1 MRTMDERIARRR
13 RLVTEDRAARRLRR
27 ILTVLAI
34 AGVVAFAAWFVRS
47 PYLSIAEVTA
57 TGGSVTDPVTLA
69 TEMGIRPGVPTI
81 DVDRGA
87 LEARLESE
95 PWIAGAEV
103 AVSWPGTVSITVIEH
118 RAVAQ
123 VGSRGSAVV
132 VAEDGTVLEPAGD
145 APMPVVA
152 IEPATTRAGERLSD
166 RRIIGALGFV
176 DALPRDLAVATE
188 VEAEGEILWA
198 TVPGHR
204 VRLGHGTDME
214 MKAAVLVAMLETDIP
229 PGAVIDLIAPTRP
242 AVRAQPELEGESPG
256 PAKGEVS
263 G

>member
-27 ILTVLAI
+27 ILTLLAI
-34 AGVVAFAAWFVRS
+34 AGVVALAAWFLRS
-47 PYLSIAEVTA
+47 PYLSIREVTA
-57 TGGSVTDPVTLA
+57 VGMSVTDPVTIA
-69 TEMGIRPGVPTI
+69 AEAGVRPGVPTI
-81 DVDRGA
+81 DVDGRA
-87 LEARLESE
+87 LEARLLSE
-95 PWIAGAEV
+95 PWIATAEV
-103 AVSWPGTVSITVIEH
+103 AVSWPGAVSITVVEH

-123 VGSRGSAVV
+123 VGPDGAAVV

-145 APMPVVA
+145 TPMPVVA

-166 RRIIGALGFV
+166 RRIIGALRFV
-176 DALPRDLAVATE
+176 DALPPDLAAVTR

-204 VRLGHGTDME
+204 VRLGHGIDME
-214 MKAAVLVAMLETDIP
+214 TKAAVLLAMLETDAP
-229 PGAVIDLIAPTRP
+229 TGAVIDLIAPTRP
-242 AVRAQPELEGESPG
+242 AVRAQPELEGELPG